1 MTSAPETTPDEEA
14 TVADHTPEP
23 ADPAENAGER
33 KRLLLIDGHSMAF
46 RAFFAVPADRFTN
59 SKGQHTNA
67 IHGFTSMLLTMVRQ
81 LQPTHIA
88 VAFDL
93 SGPTFRSEEYTEYKG
108 GRAETPEEFSGQIE
122 YIQKV
127 LETLNIPWITV
138 EGFEADDII
147 ATGSMLAEQ
156 AGADTVVVSGDRDA
170 FQLISENTHVL
181 YPTKGISEIPPRTA
195 SDIEEKYGV
204 GPDRYRH
211 VAALVGESAD
221 NLPGVPKVGPKT
233 AAKWINQYGDLQG
246 VIDHADEI
254 GGKVGENLRAHLDDV
269 RRNFRLNEL
278 KRDIELP
285 LSFAQMER
293 NEPDLEAMD
302 KLFDELEFN
311 RIRERVRADLVETEP
326 EPEIEIP
333 ERRDVVTP
341 DDLKNL
347 LGSKGTAV
355 ALTLETDY
363 RAGDVVFL
371 ATREA
376 VGSVRLEQ
384 ADSDLS
390 GALAD
395 ALKDRGDDLLVSH
408 LKELVRSLREV
419 GYELPDTGRDLALEA
434 FVLRP
439 GARGYSP
446 QELAAEFTTYD
457 FGTKP
462 KKPTAAALKKES
474 DEVREKN
481 TAADLDRFAASA
493 WLMHDVAEAVSARL
507 AEHEW
512 ATTIL
517 KDIEVPLTH
526 VLLAMETNGIA
537 MDVQELDT
545 LQDAFQAEIDTAQ
558 RNADQV
564 VGEAVKLSSPKQ
576 LQTVLF
582 ETLDLP
588 KTRKISSGYTT
599 DASSLQELMTKLEP
613 GTKGHDFMGYLLR
626 YREFSKLQQFVT
638 GLKDA
643 TTASNRVHTTFGQT
657 TAATGRLSSIN
668 PNLQNIPVRTSE
680 GKRIRNSFVC
690 GPGYQTLLTADYSQI
705 EMRIMAH
712 LSQDEGLIEA
722 YESGEDLHRFVGS
735 QVFGVEPADVTSE
748 MRAKVKAMS
757 YGLAYG
763 LSSYGLSKQLNI
775 SVDEARGLMS
785 NYFKRFGAVRTYLR
799 EVVDEAK
806 KVGYTE
812 TMFGRRRYLP
822 DLDSSN
828 RQVRD
833 NAERAALN
841 APIQGS
847 AADIIKIAM
856 LGVHRRLQ
864 EEKLETRMVLQIHD
878 ELILEVAEGEYDAAE
893 AILREEMST
902 AVKLRV
908 PLEVQV
914 GHGRSWNDAA
924 H

>member
-1 MTSAPETTPDEEA
+1 MAEN
-14 TVADHTPEP
+14 TPEP
-23 ADPAENAGER
+23 ADPTKNAGER

-46 RAFFAVPADRFTN
+46 RAFFAVPVDRFVN
-59 SKGQHTNA
+59 SAGQHTNA

-81 LQPTHIA
+81 LQPTHVA

-108 GRAETPEEFSGQIE
+108 GRAETPEEFGGQIE

-127 LETLNIPWITV
+127 LDTLNIPWITV

-147 ATGSMLAEQ
+147 ATGSRMAED
-156 AGADTVVVSGDRDA
+156 ADADTVVVSGDRDA
-170 FQLISENTHVL
+170 FQLISETTHVL
-181 YPTKGISEIPPRTA
+181 YPTKGISDIPPRTA
-195 SDIEEKYGV
+195 LDIQEKYGV

-211 VAALVGESAD
+211 VAALVGETAD

-233 AAKWINQYGDLQG
+233 AAKWINQYGDVQG
-246 VIDHADEI
+246 VIDHAEEI

-278 KRDIELP
+278 KRDLDLP
-285 LSFAQMER
+285 LSFEQMQR
-293 NEPDLEAMD
+293 QEPDLGAMD
-302 KLFDELEFN
+302 ELFDELEFN
-311 RIRERVRADLVETEP
+311 RLRDRVRADLVEAEP
-326 EPEIEIP
+326 EPTIEVP
-333 ERRDVVTP
+333 ERRDIVTSSDLNEVLGGTGAPVV
-341 DDLKNL
+341 
-347 LGSKGTAV
+347 
-355 ALTLETDY
+355 LTLEQDH
-363 RAGDVVFL
+363 RAGDVLLL
-371 ATREA
+371 ATRES
-376 VGSVRLEQ
+376 VGSVRLEE
-384 ADSDLS
+384 AETELTNAVSA
-390 GALAD
+390 ALQ
-395 ALKDRGDDLLVSH
+395 DRAEDFVVTG
-408 LKELVRSLREV
+408 LKELVRALKDV
-419 GYELPDTGRDLALEA
+419 GYELPDAGRDVALEA

-446 QELAAEFTTYD
+446 EELATEFTTYD
-457 FGTKP
+457 FGAKL

-474 DEVREKN
+474 EETREAN
-481 TAADLDRFAASA
+481 TAVSLDRFATAA
-493 WLMHDVAEAVSARL
+493 WLMHSVAEVISGRLEEHDWARK
-507 AEHEW
+507 
-512 ATTIL
+512 IL
-517 KDIEVPLTH
+517 DEIEVPLSR
-526 VLLAMETNGIA
+526 VLLGMEQNGIA

-545 LQDAFQAEIDTAQ
+545 LQGNFQAEIDTAQ

-564 VGEAVKLSSPKQ
+564 VGEAVKLTSPKQ

-599 DASSLQELMTKLEP
+599 DASSLQELMTALEP

-626 YREFSKLQQFVT
+626 FREFTKLQQFVT
-638 GLKDA
+638 ALKDA
-643 TTASNRVHTTFGQT
+643 TTAENRVHTTFGQT

-668 PNLQNIPVRTSE
+668 PNLQNIPVRTAE

-690 GPGYQTLLTADYSQI
+690 ATEYQTLLTADYSQI

-712 LSQDEGLIEA
+712 LSKDEGLIEA
-722 YESGEDLHRFVGS
+722 YDSGEDLHRFVGS
-735 QVFGVEPADVTSE
+735 QVFGVAPEDVTSE
-748 MRAKVKAMS
+748 MRSKVKAMS

-847 AADIIKIAM
+847 AADIIKMAM
-856 LGVHRRLQ
+856 LGVDRRLR
-864 EEKLETRMVLQIHD
+864 EENLSTRMVLQIHD

-893 AILREEMST
+893 AILREEMSN
-902 AVKLRV
+902 AVRLDV
-908 PLEVQV
+908 PMEVQV

>member
-1 MTSAPETTPDEEA
+1 MAE
-14 TVADHTPEP
+14 HTPEP

-33 KRLLLIDGHSMAF
+33 KRLLMIDGHSMAF
-46 RAFFAVPADRFTN
+46 RAFFAVPVDRFSN
-59 SKGQHTNA
+59 SAGQHTNA

-81 LQPTHIA
+81 LQPTHVA

-127 LETLNIPWITV
+127 LDTLNIPWITV

-147 ATGSMLAEQ
+147 ATGSKLAEN
-156 AGADTVVVSGDRDA
+156 ADADTVVVSGDRDA
-170 FQLISENTHVL
+170 FQLISETTHVL
-181 YPTKGISEIPPRTA
+181 YPTKGISDIPPRTA
-195 SDIEEKYGV
+195 EDIEEKYGV

-211 VAALVGESAD
+211 VAALVGETAD

-233 AAKWINQYGDLQG
+233 ASKWINQYGDLQS

-278 KRDIELP
+278 KRDVDLP
-285 LSFAQMER
+285 VTFAQMER
-293 NEPDLEAMD
+293 REPDLEAMD
-302 KLFDELEFN
+302 ELFDELEFN
-311 RIRERVRADLVETEP
+311 RLRKRVRVDLVKAEP
-326 EPEIEIP
+326 EPQIEIP
-333 ERRDVVTP
+333 GRHEILTP
-341 DDLKNL
+341 DELAQVVAEP
-347 LGSKGTAV
+347 GTSL
-355 ALTLETDY
+355 ALTLEQDY
-363 RAGDVVFL
+363 RAGDVLFL
-371 ATREA
+371 ATRES

-384 ADSDLS
+384 ADANLTEALS
-390 GALAD
+390 STLN
-395 ALKDRGDDLLVSH
+395 DRAGDLLVSD
-408 LKELVRSLREV
+408 LKELVKALREL
-419 GYELPDTGRDLALEA
+419 GYELPDAGRDLALEA

-457 FGTKP
+457 FGTKL

-474 DEVREKN
+474 EESREKN
-481 TAADLDRFAASA
+481 TSVSLDRFASAA
-493 WLMHDVAEAVSARL
+493 WLMHEAADVIAERL
-507 AEHEW
+507 AEHGW
-512 ATTIL
+512 AKKIL
-517 KDIEVPLTH
+517 DDIEVPLSH
-526 VLLAMETNGIA
+526 VLLDMETNGIA

-545 LQDAFQAEIDTAQ
+545 LQGNFQAEIDTAQ

-626 YREFSKLQQFVT
+626 YREFTKLQQFVT
-638 GLKDA
+638 ALKDA

-668 PNLQNIPVRTSE
+668 PNLQNIPVRTAE

-690 GPGYQTLLTADYSQI
+690 GAEYETLLTADYSQI

-712 LSQDEGLIEA
+712 LSQDEGLIDA
-722 YESGEDLHRFVGS
+722 YKSGEDLHRFVGS
-735 QVFGVEPADVTSE
+735 QVFGVAPEDVTSE
-748 MRAKVKAMS
+748 MRSKVKAMS

-856 LGVHRRLQ
+856 LGVDRRLR
-864 EEKLETRMVLQIHD
+864 EEKLSTRMVLQIHD
-878 ELILEVAEGEYDAAE
+878 ELILEVTEGEYEAAE
-893 AILREEMST
+893 AILREEMSN
-902 AVKLRV
+902 AVTLRV